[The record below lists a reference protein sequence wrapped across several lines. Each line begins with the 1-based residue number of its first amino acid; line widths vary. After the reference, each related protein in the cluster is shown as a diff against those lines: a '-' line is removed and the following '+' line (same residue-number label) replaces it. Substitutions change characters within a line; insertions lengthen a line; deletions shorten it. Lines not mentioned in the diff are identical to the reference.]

1 MSPGPSDAIAAGVAD
16 LATEV
21 DATILALLDADGVRW
36 EKVDPQLHAPLAS
49 LRRLVMAGGK
59 RLRPAF
65 CYWGFRGAGGDAGDP
80 RIVRAGAA
88 LELLHTSALIHDDVI
103 DCSAS
108 RRGLEVIHAEF
119 ARRHAD
125 AAWPG
130 DSERFGEG
138 IAILLGDL
146 AFVYADM
153 LLAGVPAPALAVFDE
168 LRLEVNVGQLLDLI
182 GSARR
187 DATVESARRIGRYK
201 SAKYTIERPLHLG
214 AAIADPAGWGRLS
227 GPLSDYGL
235 PLGEAF
241 QLKDDLLGAFGDP
254 ARTGKPAGGDIRE
267 GKPTLLYALSRQH
280 ATGSASRL
288 IIDRFGAPD
297 LSDREVAAIQ
307 TAFED
312 TGARAE
318 VEAMVDALVTEA
330 LEAAGRMPISGEAA
344 AALGALAHFVAGR
357 DF

>member
-21 DATILALLDADGVRW
+21 DATILALLDADEVRW
-36 EKVDPQLHAPLAS
+36 ERVDPQLHAPLAS

-130 DSERFGEG
+130 DSDRFGEG
-138 IAILLGDL
+138 VAILLGDL

-153 LLAGVPAPALAVFDE
+153 LLTGVPAPALAVFDE

-288 IIDRFGAPD
+288 INDRFGAPD
-297 LSDREVAAIQ
+297 LSDGEVAAIQ

-318 VEAMVDALVTEA
+318 VEAMVDALVAEA
-330 LEAAGRMPISGEAA
+330 LEAAGRLPISGEAA